1 MCLSY
6 ARLSAALQDSTK
18 RPCTPSHEGPSRA
31 RAKFRLLLLD
41 DSLASQLRGTKLS
54 PLIADSSVGNSA
66 KDVPDASY
74 SQQRSSCSDP
84 APFQLVG
91 SHQTPLISLCT
102 DCVLCLILT
111 AVLLDAHIYMVLGS
125 SLDSKI

>member
-18 RPCTPSHEGPSRA
+18 RPCTSSHEGPSRA

-91 SHQTPLISLCT
+91 SHQTPLISLCA
-102 DCVLCLILT
+102 DCVLCFIFESDCWMRI
-111 AVLLDAHIYMVLGS
+111 VLVAH
-125 SLDSKI
+125 